1 MARKSRKNLQTE
13 NIQIRST
20 MVYDTAI
27 YARLSIEDNGIQ
39 GESIENQIE
48 VIEGYISKCQDLRV
62 VHTFVDNGETGTNFV
77 EVR

>member
-13 NIQIRST
+13 TIQSQST
-20 MVYDTAI
+20 TVYDTAI
-27 YARLSIEDNGIQ
+27 YARLSIKDNGIQ
-39 GESIENQIE
+39 GESIKNQIE
-48 VIEGYISKCQDLRV
+48 MIEKYISKCPDLRV